1 MVNYLTLIEEFK
13 LRIALEARTG
23 EVAMIGVYF
32 KTLMEALVKLL
43 VNPGKIAI
51 QAQQAADPSLK
62 LVQAADFLTQKIN
75 LDRYT
80 LALHQLN
87 QQK

>member
-13 LRIALEARTG
+13 LRIVLEARTG

-62 LVQAADFLTQKIN
+62 LVQATDFLTQKIN
-75 LDRYT
+75 LDIHCPFT
-80 LALHQLN
+80 N
-87 QQK
+87 